1 MARGGYRPGAGRPV
15 GAKTAQAK
23 RAPPKKRAAPKK
35 RALKVAAPDPEIP
48 QDVLDGAAAD
58 GLTPLEFMLLV
69 MRNPSSTPND
79 RMRMAVAAAPFVH
92 PRAGEVKPGKK
103 DLQQEAASK
112 AAKSK
117 FAPTAAPLKL
127 VRP

>member
-1 MARGGYRPGAGRPV
+1 MARGGYRPGAGRPK
-15 GAKTAQAK
+15 GAKTAPAKKAATKKAAPQK
-23 RAPPKKRAAPKK
+23 RAPKAVPK
-35 RALKVAAPDPEIP
+35 
-48 QDVLDGAAAD
+48 DVLDGAAAE
-58 GLTPLEFMLLV
+58 GLTPLEYMLKV
-69 MRNPSSTPND
+69 MRDDAAEKND

-117 FAPTAAPLKL
+117 FAPMTAPLKL